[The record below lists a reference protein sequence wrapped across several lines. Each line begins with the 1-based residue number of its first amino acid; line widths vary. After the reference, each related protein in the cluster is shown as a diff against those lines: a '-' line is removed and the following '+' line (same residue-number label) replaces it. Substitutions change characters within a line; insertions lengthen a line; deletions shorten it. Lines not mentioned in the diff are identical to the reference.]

1 MGFPL
6 ADRAGVPGRDI
17 ERKTGQW
24 HYASA
29 RRSARSRPRR
39 NGRATVRILET
50 LNESLPLPVTA
61 DMGAP
66 ARPSL
71 FRRLLGSMA
80 GRHPGIPPRAAV
92 RGARRA
98 ITLCRALLSERG
110 EVSGARL
117 AREALA
123 AYQGLGEPAVGI
135 FFDLLVKEFSPDPEV
150 VGRIA
155 EAYRRDPSQTNLIG
169 LQRAVEP
176 PRQELFRRLNMAPGG
191 TGILLELRRRLLKEL
206 AERPHYAG
214 IDADLAHLFNSWF
227 NRGFLV
233 LQRIDWRTSALVL
246 EKLIRYEAV
255 HAIQGWHD
263 LRRRLQADRRCYAFF
278 HPVLPDE
285 PVIFIE
291 VALTRG
297 MSARVQPLLD
307 LDSAVADPA
316 SANCA
321 IFYSITNC
329 QEGLRGVSF
338 GNLLIK
344 QVAEDLGREF
354 PRLKTFATLSPIPG
368 FRKWLAGMADG
379 RPALAGLLARLDQP
393 GWLEDKAAAADMQR
407 QLVRLC
413 AYYLVRGKHGR
424 DPLDPVARFHL
435 GNGARLE
442 KLNWLGD
449 TSAIGMRRSAG
460 LMVNYVYRLNEVER
474 NHEAYAKEH
483 RIAASRRFEVLARES
498 LVARRAG
505 ALLQAPHA

>member
-1 MGFPL
+1 MSSS
-6 ADRAGVPGRDI
+6 V
-17 ERKTGQW
+17 
-24 HYASA
+24 S
-29 RRSARSRPRR
+29 
-39 NGRATVRILET
+39 
-50 LNESLPLPVTA
+50 
-61 DMGAP
+61 
-66 ARPSL
+66 PSL
-71 FRRLLGSMA
+71 FRRLLATVS
-80 GRHPGIPPRAAV
+80 RREPRLLPRPYVRAA
-92 RGARRA
+92 RRS
-98 ITLCRALLSERG
+98 ISLCHALLSERG
-110 EVSGARL
+110 EVSGKRL

-123 AYQGLGEPAVGI
+123 AYQALEEPALGI
-135 FFDLLVKEFSPDPEV
+135 FFDLLVKEFSADPEEI
-150 VGRIA
+150 GRVA
-155 EAYRRDPSQTNLIG
+155 EAYRQEPTPVTLSR

-191 TGILLELRRRLLKEL
+191 TGVLVEIRRQVQQKL

-214 IDADLAHLFNSWF
+214 IEADLVHLLSSWF
-227 NRGFLV
+227 NPGFLT

-255 HAIQGWHD
+255 HAIQGWDD
-263 LRRRLQADRRCYAFF
+263 LRRRLQSDRRCYAFF

-297 MSARVQPLLD
+297 ISARVQPLLD
-307 LDSAVADPA
+307 VASPVTDPA

-344 QVAEDLGREF
+344 QVAEDLGQEF

-368 FRKWLAGMADG
+368 FRKWLTENVHGDTRLTRVISQLETPDWLRDQVTAG
-379 RPALAGLLARLDQP
+379 
-393 GWLEDKAAAADMQR
+393 ETQR

-413 AYYLVRGKHGR
+413 AYYLLHAKQGSQ
-424 DPLDPVARFHL
+424 PADPVARFHL

-442 KLNWLGD
+442 RLNWLGD

-460 LMVNYVYRLNEVER
+460 LMVNYVYHLEDVER
-474 NHEAYAKEH
+474 NHEAYARER
-483 RIAASRRFEVLARES
+483 RIIASRRLEGLAKESLLARHQS
-498 LVARRAG
+498 TATVLPVNV
-505 ALLQAPHA
+505 